1 MERLFVMHRVRRM
14 FRALALAPAIGVIA
28 VAATPHLQAQQVAY
42 AASLGPELDSATQ
55 VAVAREIARA
65 RENGLPIEPLVAKVR
80 EGRIKRAPSIR
91 IRTAVEKLAERLHA
105 ARTALG
111 AQSSVD
117 EVIAGADAIATGAE
131 PASLRAL
138 RAASSK
144 SIAAPIGTLA
154 QLIASGVDQQKA
166 VDMVVTL
173 LRRNA
178 APKQVLALGNLVEAD
193 VASGLL
199 PQESA
204 TFRLRGIE
212 ASLGFGDKVE
222 ISAPAASGPPYTSMG
237 AGKPP
242 AAPAPAKRRP

>member
-1 MERLFVMHRVRRM
+1 MERLFVMHRVRRICRA
-14 FRALALAPAIGVIA
+14 FVLASALVALALAHSPRI
-28 VAATPHLQAQQVAY
+28 QAQQVAY

-80 EGRIKRAPSIR
+80 EGRLKRAPSIR
-91 IRTAVEKLAERLHA
+91 IGTAVEKLAERLHA

-111 AQSSVD
+111 AQSSAD
-117 EVIAGADAIATGAE
+117 EVIAGADAINAGAE

-138 RAASSK
+138 RAASNRP
-144 SIAAPIGTLA
+144 IAAPIGTLA

-166 VDMVVTL
+166 VSMVVTL
-173 LRRNA
+173 LKRNA

-212 ASLGFGDKVE
+212 AALSFGDKVE
-222 ISAPAASGPPYTSMG
+222 IAAPVTGPPFSNMG
-237 AGKPP
+237 SGKPP